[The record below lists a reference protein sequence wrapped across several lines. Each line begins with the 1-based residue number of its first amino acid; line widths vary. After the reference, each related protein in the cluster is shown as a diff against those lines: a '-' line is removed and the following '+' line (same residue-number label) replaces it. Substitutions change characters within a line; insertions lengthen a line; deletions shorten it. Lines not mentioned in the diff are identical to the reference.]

1 MIKCICI
8 NDKGRPKSIAPDKW
22 IKKEQE
28 YTIVFASFLK
38 PQNELG
44 LQLKEVDLDDSCFP
58 YEYFLANRFAFY
70 KEDFNKLI
78 EFIKDCGEMNVS
90 VNELIKQTKVIYEK

>member
-1 MIKCICI
+1 MVKCICV
-8 NDKGRPKSIAPDKW
+8 NDSGKPKSISADKW
-22 IKKEQE
+22 LEKGRE
-28 YTIVFASFLK
+28 YTIIFASFLL

-44 LQLKEVDLDDSCFP
+44 LQLKEVDLDESCFP

-70 KEDFNKLI
+70 KDDFDKLV

-90 VNELIKQTKVIYEK
+90 VKELVKQTKVIYG